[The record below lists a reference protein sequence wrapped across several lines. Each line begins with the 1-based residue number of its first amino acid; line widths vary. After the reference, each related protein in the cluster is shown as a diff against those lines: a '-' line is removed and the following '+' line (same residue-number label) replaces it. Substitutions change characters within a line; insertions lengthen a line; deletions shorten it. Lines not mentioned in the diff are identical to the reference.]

1 MGERRHELHRF
12 PWHVRDSGQL
22 LLVVA
27 AGVVLVASVAQTA
40 ASGLHDVRFAVAFGV
55 LIAFGELL
63 RLNLPGD
70 RESAPIGTA
79 GALAYALLIQVNKQ
93 LIVHSAWQ
101 VVTVTAIGMII
112 GALPHLAVGRPA
124 RVGGMASRLLCVA
137 AVAFIFRPLAGNPT
151 VVKHWGVA
159 LALMTALVVL
169 ALLLEAV
176 LTALLRVDEQRARF
190 RVALVDEMRLQ
201 LPLGAAVG
209 ASALLIAFAA
219 EVMGLAALAV
229 FTAPLL
235 VTQVAFRRYAGIR
248 ATYLQTVRALAKV
261 TEIGGYV
268 EPGHSERVSRLAVAI
283 GRELGIHEPE
293 LLELE
298 YAALM
303 HDIGQLSL
311 ADPIPGGAT
320 VLVSRADQQRIAELG
335 ADVIQ
340 QAQVLGSVA
349 DIVRRQNEPYRDVD
363 APPEVPRVPGVPGV
377 PGVLGVPAQAR
388 RPEDDAG
395 AGPPVP
401 GTPGVAQPVP
411 GTRSVAQPVPG
422 TPGPVPGTPGAHRSD
437 RPPSGHPRR
446 TVGPPLASRII
457 KAANAFDDLVGS
469 SLDPGRAAAAVQQL
483 RLDTA
488 SEYDPAT
495 VEALSRVVTRRSV
508 IQM

>member
-1 MGERRHELHRF
+1 MTERRHELHRY
-12 PWHVRDSGQL
+12 PWQVRDSGQL

-27 AGVVLVASVAQTA
+27 AGVWLVASVAQTA
-40 ASGLHDVRFAVAFGV
+40 ATGVTDPRIAISFGA
-55 LIAFGELL
+55 LIAFGEVL

-70 RESAPIGTA
+70 RESAPVGLA
-79 GALAYALLIQVNKQ
+79 GALAYALLIQVGDHQ
-93 LIVHSAWQ
+93 AQHSAPQ
-101 VVTVTAIGMII
+101 VVTVVAIGMIV

-124 RVGGMASRLLCVA
+124 RLSGMATRLLCVA
-137 AVAFIFRPLAGNPT
+137 FVAYIFRPLAGNAAIVRDP
-151 VVKHWGVA
+151 G
-159 LALMTALVVL
+159 LAFSLMTSLTIA

-176 LTALLRVDEQRARF
+176 LTALLRVDEQRSRF

-235 VTQVAFRRYAGIR
+235 VTQVALRRYAGIR

-283 GRELGIHEPE
+283 GRELGIHEPQ

-320 VLVSRADQQRIAELG
+320 VLVSRQDQRRIAELG
-335 ADVIQ
+335 AEVIQ

-349 DIVRRQNEPYRDVD
+349 EIVRRQTEPYRDVD
-363 APPEVPRVPGVPGV
+363 FVHDATLPGVPG
-377 PGVLGVPAQAR
+377 
-388 RPEDDAG
+388 
-395 AGPPVP
+395 
-401 GTPGVAQPVP
+401 
-411 GTRSVAQPVPG
+411 
-422 TPGPVPGTPGAHRSD
+422 
-437 RPPSGHPRR
+437 
-446 TVGPPLASRII
+446 PPLSSRII
-457 KAANAFDDLVGS
+457 RAANAFDDLVGG
-469 SLDPGRAAAAVQQL
+469 SLEPARAAEAVQRLQL
-483 RLDTA
+483 GTA
-488 SEYDPAT
+488 SEYDPR
-495 VEALSRVVTRRSV
+495 VVDALSRVVHRRSL
-508 IQM
+508 IQL

>member
-1 MGERRHELHRF
+1 MTERRHELHRY
-12 PWHVRDSGQL
+12 PWQVRDSGQL

-27 AGVVLVASVAQTA
+27 AGVWLVASVAQTA
-40 ASGLHDVRFAVAFGV
+40 ATGVTDPRVAIAFGA
-55 LIAFGELL
+55 LIAFGEVL

-70 RESAPIGTA
+70 RESAPVGLA
-79 GALAYALLIQVNKQ
+79 GALAYALLIKVGHHPAQ
-93 LIVHSAWQ
+93 HSAHQ
-101 VVTVTAIGMII
+101 VVTVAAIGMIV

-124 RVGGMASRLLCVA
+124 RLSGMAVRLLCVA
-137 AVAFIFRPLAGNPT
+137 CVAYIFRPLAGNAA
-151 VVKHWGVA
+151 VLGDA
-159 LALMTALVVL
+159 GLAFSLMTSLTIA

-176 LTALLRVDEQRARF
+176 LVALLRVDEQRARF
-190 RVALVDEMRLQ
+190 KVALVDEMRLQ

-235 VTQVAFRRYAGIR
+235 VTQVALRRYAGIR

-268 EPGHSERVSRLAVAI
+268 EPGHSERVSRLAVAV
-283 GRELGIHEPE
+283 GRELGIHEPQ

-311 ADPIPGGAT
+311 RDPITGGAT
-320 VLVSRADQQRIAELG
+320 IFVSPQDQQRIAALG

-349 DIVRRQNEPYRDVD
+349 EIVRRQNEPYRAVD
-363 APPEVPRVPGVPGV
+363 A
-377 PGVLGVPAQAR
+377 
-388 RPEDDAG
+388 
-395 AGPPVP
+395 
-401 GTPGVAQPVP
+401 VAN
-411 GTRSVAQPVPG
+411 GHGGR
-422 TPGPVPGTPGAHRSD
+422 D
-437 RPPSGHPRR
+437 KPS
-446 TVGPPLASRII
+446 GPPLSSRII
-457 KAANAFDDLVGS
+457 KTANAFDDLVGS

-483 RLDTA
+483 RLGTA
-488 SEYDPAT
+488 SEYDPEA
-495 VEALSRVVTRRSV
+495 VEALSRVVNRRSV
-508 IQM
+508 IQL